1 MTRTGAERTARPP
14 DAGGAKDG
22 AGGPADGAGGRT
34 DVAIGA
40 LLGVALLVVAAA
52 YDPGVA
58 AANWIPRVALF
69 YPVIGAL
76 LLVWLIARRPSGLP
90 CPDAVDLAVCAFC
103 LWQVVAALAAP
114 VGGIAWFGAY
124 NRIGGAVWWLA
135 MGAVLVVARRVL
147 ARRAALASFVW
158 VAAATLVLAAAVGLL
173 QAAGA
178 DVWWERGPFSVGR
191 MPGPTGNPVS
201 LGGLGLLA
209 VLCGALA
216 LTPGALG
223 RISRWAALA
232 GTAAGLTA
240 VVLSVSRAAYLGLL
254 VGGVTLAVVWGVQR
268 RRRALIWLAAAA
280 AATVLAT
287 VLYSPSG
294 IGGLLFA
301 RIGNQAAKEGVV
313 AGQVDAKRVAYWRAA
328 LSGVRERPLTGY
340 GPGGY
345 VVAFRRFVPADVTQK
360 DPLLG
365 VTDPHG
371 IAFLFAAGSGVVG
384 LALACVL
391 VVAIVAAVVRRMR
404 RVRADGLGDDGARED
419 DPPGGDPPLA
429 AAGAYCLAAL
439 AFLLVS
445 PTEPAV
451 VLPLFVAA
459 GLLCP
464 PGGERRLAGAPAPAG
479 AGAARPPA
487 GRRGAATAA
496 WAVAVAAVVAATGAA
511 VYLGAGLWRAD
522 TAYRVAVDEGD
533 LGMAEAAADRAP
545 RVTRYQVLAGKLA
558 LQQAVDAGDAGLL
571 GAGRDHLR
579 RALELDPT
587 DPAPR
592 VDLAK
597 LALRE
602 GDAAAALAEV
612 KAGLEHNPHHPV
624 LQAVWGYAAVMA
636 ASGEID
642 EGRDGDLRAGLEA
655 YPGKVADAWYW
666 LGVAAATAG
675 DEAAAADAA
684 AEARR
689 LAPGLSPEDYEAR
702 LSGGA

>member
-1 MTRTGAERTARPP
+1 VTPSGAERPARPP
-14 DAGGAKDG
+14 DAGGAMDG
-22 AGGPADGAGGRT
+22 AGRRT
-34 DVAIGA
+34 DVVVGA
-40 LLGVALLVVAAA
+40 LLGLAVLVVSAA
-52 YDPGVA
+52 YAPGVA
-58 AANWIPRVALF
+58 AVNWVPRVALF
-69 YPVIGAL
+69 YPLVGAL
-76 LLVWLIARRPSGLP
+76 LLVWLVARRRSDLSR
-90 CPDAVDLAVCAFC
+90 PDAVDLAVGAFC
-103 LWQVVAALAAP
+103 LWQVVAAVAAP
-114 VGGIAWFGAY
+114 VGSIAWFGAY

-147 ARRAALASFVW
+147 ARRAALASFVLI
-158 VAAATLVLAAAVGLL
+158 VAATLVLAAAVALL

-223 RISRWAALA
+223 RTARWAALA

-268 RRRALIWLAAAA
+268 RRRALTWLAAAA

-294 IGGLLFA
+294 IGGLLFE
-301 RIGNQAAKEGVV
+301 RIGNQAAKEGAV

-384 LALACVL
+384 LALACFL
-391 VVAIVAAVVRRMR
+391 VAAIVVAVVRRIR
-404 RVRADGLGDDGARED
+404 RARGE
-419 DPPGGDPPLA
+419 DPPGDVPHEDGPRENGPPEDYPPLA

-464 PGGERRLAGAPAPAG
+464 PSGERRLVGAPAPAD
-479 AGAARPPA
+479 AGPARPLD

-496 WAVAVAAVVAATGAA
+496 WAVAVAVVVAATGAA

-522 TAYRVAVDEGD
+522 AAYRVAVDEGD

-558 LQQAVDAGDAGLL
+558 LQEAVDAGDAGLL
-571 GAGRDHLR
+571 GAGRDRLR
-579 RALELDPT
+579 RALAVDPT

-597 LALRE
+597 VALRE

-612 KAGLEHNPHHPV
+612 KTGLEHNPHHPV

-642 EGRDGDLRAGLEA
+642 EGREGELRVGLEA

-675 DEAAAADAA
+675 DEEAAAAAAD
-684 AEARR
+684 EARR

-702 LSGGA
+702 LSGGV